1 MRKLEILIRNAKNHF
16 NQIKLLSVV
25 KVVLCG
31 ACCRYLSCVRQ
42 ERFGAI
48 NSRMVSPS
56 FSMSIKPISFEPLG
70 GVMPK
75 KRSLKGCH
83 LAIEALSS
91 LG

>member
-1 MRKLEILIRNAKNHF
+1 
-16 NQIKLLSVV
+16 
-25 KVVLCG
+25 
-31 ACCRYLSCVRQ
+31 
-42 ERFGAI
+42 
-48 NSRMVSPS
+48 MVSPS

-75 KRSLKGCH
+75 KRSLKGRH